1 MQITPLRPGGLGADR
16 LHTADGVA
24 APARVADTPSAVA
37 TARASATPPPVH
49 AGVRHPDAAR
59 NTRVAGAQQTLDY
72 LDRLAP
78 RLRNLQTDLQRA
90 VAGQPVP
97 TERLESQRTRIAQL
111 WTERSAS
118 AGGALDAQLGY
129 SPHQPAARSFTV
141 RGLESPAQA
150 RETLTVAVG
159 LPSTA
164 RPAVRVLLD
173 PQATPQA
180 QAQAF
185 DQGLRPLGLRAEAD
199 GGGTLRFR
207 VDEARWPQVRDGL
220 AVQGEGRQFAAGRL
234 HRVVADAQ
242 PDALAPQ
249 QWALADEAGAQQ
261 ALQQIVG
268 ALKRT
273 DTARDAARGVLAAD
287 RAALA
292 GAAPAQDTAWAERFG
307 AEFSARLNGQ
317 GSPREA
323 GYGLQAA
330 LGAALWGLDR
340 QRVERLLDAG

>member
-1 MQITPLRPGGLGADR
+1 MQITPLRAGGLGADR
-16 LHTADGVA
+16 LHTAEGVA
-24 APARVADTPSAVA
+24 APTRVADGPTNVA
-37 TARASATPPPVH
+37 RTRASTAPPPVH
-49 AGVRHPDAAR
+49 AGVHGLDAER
-59 NTRVAGAQQTLDY
+59 NTRVAGAQQTLDF

-78 RLRNLQTDLQRA
+78 RLRNLQTDLQR
-90 VAGQPVP
+90 VTAGQLVP
-97 TERLESQRTRIAQL
+97 AERLESQRSRIAQL
-111 WTERSAS
+111 WAERSAGT
-118 AGGALDAQLGY
+118 GGALDSQLAY
-129 SPHQPAARSFTV
+129 SPTQAATRSFSV
-141 RGLESPAQA
+141 RGLEGPAQA

-199 GGGTLRFR
+199 AGGNVRFR

-220 AVQGEGRQFAAGRL
+220 AVQGEGRQFAGGRL
-234 HRVVADAQ
+234 HRVAADPQ
-242 PDALAPQ
+242 PDALTPG
-249 QWALADEAGAQQ
+249 QWVLADEADARQTLQQ
-261 ALQQIVG
+261 VGVALQR
-268 ALKRT
+268 A
-273 DTARDAARGVLAAD
+273 DAARDAARGVLGAD

-292 GAAPAQDTAWAERFG
+292 GAAPAQDAGWAGRFG
-307 AEFSARLNGQ
+307 TEFAARLSGE
-317 GSPREA
+317 GRPRDG
-323 GYGLQAA
+323 GYGQQAA